1 MGNMGGET
9 NEILQRL
16 ARVETK
22 LDMMLE
28 DRDVA
33 TEALKTA
40 NEALSSS
47 KSAHHRLNTH
57 SKILLWAGTT
67 VITTEIT
74 IILYLIGRVG

>member
-1 MGNMGGET
+1 MSGET

-33 TEALKTA
+33 AEALKTA
-40 NEALSSS
+40 NEAMQSAR
-47 KSAHHRLNTH
+47 SAHHRLNTH
-57 SKILLWAGTT
+57 EKIIYWAGTT
-67 VITTEIT
+67 
-74 IILYLIGRVG
+74 IIGAVVVGIISFFMKG